1 MSVVATLDRI
11 AEQGLSLN
19 TAQMRQALAL
29 YYRAGAY
36 AQCER
41 LLQRLLELEPDHA
54 QHWHLLASVYLQ
66 QNKRRQALDQL
77 ALAWEKSVPFT
88 ERDILLLADLQG
100 ANKNPYG
107 AAELLS
113 AALTENKLAASGANY
128 RKLFEFWFQAR
139 EQDKASKALQQAAQ
153 LSGDTDLYL
162 YLAQLQM
169 DQRAWQSMHQ
179 TMLAA
184 CANQLADKYVGRA
197 NLLLGVSQLKLGD
210 ETGARRSFINATL
223 IGGANAQAGQWL
235 DFMQAAPTTRDEAR
249 RIAGIC
255 YGSGDKRL
263 KAASSAVG
271 GAETPGPEEGVAD
284 TASEQAVQVKTIPA
298 MRLFY
303 AEHDMPL
310 AELVGQLKSLAMRL
324 NISLVK
330 AGGSA
335 AGPLTIFS
343 LGDPDSEAA
352 AASLQLALPSKG
364 SPSARGRF
372 RTRKA
377 GAFKCAYLTYSGDD
391 MATVW
396 ADFYR
401 KVQAS
406 GHELTG
412 ERRVVFLS
420 GNAAGTE
427 LQLGIQ

>member
-1 MSVVATLDRI
+1 
-11 AEQGLSLN
+11 
-19 TAQMRQALAL
+19 MRQALAL

-66 QNKRRQALDQL
+66 QNKKRQALDQL

-88 ERDILLLADLQG
+88 ERDILLLADLQA

-113 AALTENKLAASGANY
+113 AALAENKLAASGANY

-169 DQRAWQSMHQ
+169 DQRAWQPMHE

-235 DFMQAAPTTRDEAR
+235 NFMQAAPTTRDEAR

-263 KAASSAVG
+263 KVASSAVG
-271 GAETPGPEEGVAD
+271 SAETTTPEEAVD
-284 TASEQAVQVKTIPA
+284 TAIEEAVRVKTVPA
-298 MRLFY
+298 MSLFY
-303 AEHDMPL
+303 AEHDIPL
-310 AELVGQLKSLAMRL
+310 AELVGQLRSLALRL

-343 LGDPDSEAA
+343 LGDPDSEAT
-352 AASLQLALPSKG
+352 AASLQLALPAKG
-364 SPSARGRF
+364 SPTARGRF

-377 GAFKCAYLTYSGDD
+377 DAFKCAYLTYSGDD

-396 ADFYR
+396 ADFYS

-406 GHELTG
+406 GYELTG
-412 ERRVVFLS
+412 ERRVVILP

-427 LQLGIQ
+427 LQLGIK